1 MKKTYL
7 YFIFCILI
15 ASCQQ
20 NSNVNHLSSDT
31 ILETDASSTLIHK
44 IDSVSDLISYDTLNA
59 ALYFDRAALY
69 MKSEALDMGAS
80 DLKRAVQLDSTNSKY
95 WLKLGVLYYAMQ
107 ESRSAKDCWEFCSN
121 LDAGNLDCRINLAEI
136 YLAVGEMKKG
146 QKRLNEILD
155 ADPKNSTA
163 LFLTGNY
170 ALMEE
175 DTIKAMKYIQAA
187 INEDQTLFNAYDQM
201 GVLYS
206 SKGDLLAL
214 DYFNA
219 ALRLQPY
226 RYDIHYKVGMFYQ
239 SFQVFDQAV
248 QAYER
253 AIELKSDHK
262 TSLHNI
268 AVIEVFRK
276 NYNSAI
282 NYFTQAITADDSYVE
297 AYFGR
302 AYCYEL
308 LGDFVKS
315 ESDYRTSLMLDVKY
329 MPSRQGMDRIKKL
342 Q

>member
-1 MKKTYL
+1 MKKKYP
-7 YFIFCILI
+7 YFIFCILF

-20 NSNVNHLSSDT
+20 SSNVKNLSSDN
-31 ILETDASSTLIHK
+31 LVKVPLTLMHK
-44 IDSVSDLISYDTLNA
+44 IDSVSDLISHDTLNA
-59 ALYFDRAALY
+59 ALYFDRAAFY
-69 MKSEALDMGAS
+69 MQNEALDLGAS
-80 DLKRAVQLDSTNSKY
+80 DLKRAVQLDSTIAKY
-95 WLKLGVLYYAMQ
+95 WLKLGILYYAMQ
-107 ESRSAKDCWEFCSN
+107 ESRNAKDCWEYCSN
-121 LDAGNLDCRINLAEI
+121 LDVDNIECRINLAEI
-136 YLAVGEMKKG
+136 YLAVGELKKG

-155 ADPKNSTA
+155 TDPKNPTA
-163 LFLTGNY
+163 LFLAGNY

-175 DTIKAMKYIQAA
+175 DTIKAMKYIQSA

-239 SFQVFDQAV
+239 SLQTFDEAV

-253 AIELKSDHK
+253 ALALKKDHK
-262 TSLHNI
+262 ISLHNI

-282 NYFTQAITADDSYVE
+282 DYFTQAIIVDNSYVE

-308 LGDFVKS
+308 IGDLVKS
-315 ESDYRTSLMLDVKY
+315 ESDYRTSLILDAKY
-329 MPSRQGMDRIKKL
+329 MPSRKGMDRINGV

>member
-1 MKKTYL
+1 MKKTYPYL
-7 YFIFCILI
+7 IFCILF

-20 NSNVNHLSSDT
+20 SFDDKNLNSDNLAEDSLS
-31 ILETDASSTLIHK
+31 LIHK
-44 IDSVSDLISYDTLNA
+44 IDSISDLILYDTLNA
-59 ALYFDRAALY
+59 DLYFDRAALY
-69 MKSEALDMGAS
+69 MKKQALGMGAS
-80 DLKRAVQLDSTNSKY
+80 DLKRAVQLDSTNAKY
-95 WLKLGVLYYAMQ
+95 WLKLGILHYAMQ
-107 ESRSAKDCWEFCSN
+107 ESRSAKDCWEYCST
-121 LDAGNLDCRINLAEI
+121 LDAGNLDCRVNLAEM
-136 YLAVGEMKKG
+136 YLAVGELKKG

-226 RYDIHYKVGMFYQ
+226 RYDVHYKVGMFYQ
-239 SFQVFDQAV
+239 SLQALDEAF

-253 AIELKSDHK
+253 AIALKSDHK

-282 NYFTQAITADDSYVE
+282 NYFTQAIIADNSYVE

-308 LGDFVKS
+308 IGDLVKS
-315 ESDYRTSLMLDVKY
+315 ESDYRTSLMLDAKY
-329 MPSRQGMDRIKKL
+329 LPSRQGMDRINDI
-342 Q
+342 

>member
-1 MKKTYL
+1 MKITYL
-7 YFIFCILI
+7 YFIFCILF

-20 NSNVNHLSSDT
+20 SSNVKNISSDN
-31 ILETDASSTLIHK
+31 LAEFSFKLMHK
-44 IDSVSDLISYDTLNA
+44 IDSVSDLISHDTLNP
-59 ALYFDRAALY
+59 ALYFDRAAFY
-69 MKSEALDMGAS
+69 MQNEALDLGAS

-95 WLKLGVLYYAMQ
+95 WLKLGILYYAMQ
-107 ESRSAKDCWEFCSN
+107 ESRSAKDCWEYCSN
-121 LDAGNLDCRINLAEI
+121 LDIDNIECRINLAEI
-136 YLAVGEMKKG
+136 YLAVGELKKG

-155 ADPKNSTA
+155 TDPKNPTA
-163 LFLTGNY
+163 LFLAGNY
-170 ALMEE
+170 ALMDK
-175 DTIKAMKYIQAA
+175 DTIKAMKYIQSA

-206 SKGDLLAL
+206 SKRDLLAL

-239 SFQVFDQAV
+239 SLQTFDEAV

-253 AIELKSDHK
+253 AIALKKDHK
-262 TSLHNI
+262 ISLHNI

-276 NYNSAI
+276 NYDSAI
-282 NYFTQAITADDSYVE
+282 NYFTQAIIADNSYVE

-308 LGDFVKS
+308 IGDLVKS
-315 ESDYRTSLMLDVKY
+315 ESDYRTSLMLDAKY
-329 MPSRQGMDRIKKL
+329 MPSRKGMDRIKEL